1 MQKNQNSKG
10 NHGKGKPA
18 PSGAFT
24 HRIRE
29 DGEIFSSEEG
39 RETSSDT
46 TPLASVAGSV
56 RMRSTDSDR
65 SVRATPKKARD
76 ASPPPQDDLWVVVKN
91 LSQQVAAQ
99 QAEMDALRN
108 TIALQQKATANLEKI
123 LSNMASQAAS
133 TSEATQ
139 TALAAILARLEV
151 KPVVPQVVVPNNKD
165 YPPLPPTGATSK
177 RKTVAT
183 KPNPTTTTATTTTTT
198 TTTGQPSKDTRFA
211 DAVKRRPTHQQLVE
225 RQPEFRK
232 AGAAAWLAL
241 KRETSVPAH
250 SAPKVEL
257 SSGLRLIYASGFPTA
272 KPGDLR
278 KAMQGARIRTSA
290 VRDIRWISR
299 QVVQLLVD
307 ADYVSAFHS
316 HNSPVWT
323 RLSSSP
329 SKPGFLAPKAAD
341 KDKLAA
347 ISSFATL
354 EAATAEATKIRVQTP
369 DFDISTLET
378 VPKESLPVKKAT
390 DKEPAAP
397 AVDPPSDMAAEDYSS
412 NPTVSITYLRSILAP
427 ILGHQ
432 MEHVSKID
440 RRTTKH
446 GARFRITVPED
457 RQRNIIQRLERQSK
471 QTHWRIRQN
480 YRHRRPDQPRPTAPP
495 PPLSRQILAVN
506 VANISN
512 KRPAIRHIVRNT
524 RLWAI
529 SETCITSSKFRFTV
543 PGFDV
548 IQHPA
553 TGPGR
558 RGIALG
564 IPSCFGGHEHGS
576 AVGTMILAKVPNFT
590 PECLW
595 IVGSVYVG
603 HSGATTNYSRREAF
617 ASIRQALDRVVPFDN
632 NHPVLIFGD
641 WNTDPQRLQRIV
653 HSWGHGLTVM
663 QFSGSQI
670 TRLSTVHGRRH
681 SSIDHFVCNAPAR
694 ALLTSPRV
702 DRQTAVADHF
712 VIRTSIRAEAQG
724 QPPVPRAPTI
734 SRHHCLEATDRI
746 ATSNYWDVLAD
757 GATDDTDTDTDI
769 HQLTSQFLE
778 SANAV
783 ADNLSLR
790 LSPPATRSNRR
801 LLSGTTKRAILASNT
816 ARQAFIAAAT
826 HTNPD
831 PVQCNTLR
839 DEWSRLKAAA
849 TQLER
854 VDGRKQWVKHADN
867 LDRAVS
873 DGRTDLVF
881 SAARAMSGNSSR
893 SAAVTPLYNS
903 DGIVQYDP
911 TSILRVMQAYSSLS
925 NTPTIRNS
933 DILDQDFSW
942 NQIAAA
948 LLQMSP
954 RKAPGDDGITTAFYQ
969 AALYMPANTQEGVPT
984 NPICSCS
991 VENGDPLN
999 PGDKRGI
1006 ALINVGLKLVCK
1018 VLQMRIERFVE
1029 TNNLLSYEQAGF
1041 RKREECVG
1049 QVVSLVDII
1058 QRRQNAGLN
1067 THVLFIDIRK
1077 AFDTVPVGALLWKL
1091 QNMGF
1096 PRRTLAFLKALYTSS
1111 SARARAGSL
1120 LSDPF
1125 PSLDYPRDT
1134 NPIRGL
1140 MYADDVAVF
1149 ADSEQSLLAAST
1161 AIEQWA
1167 NQWEMQ
1173 FGVAKCGIISFT
1185 GHLAP
1190 RLDNPLDIRLHGQL
1204 HGSSRNGLHSS
1215 TPISALHPVLA
1226 NHQLTVNY
1234 RSRIFSAVVMGKAY
1248 YGLELV
1254 GGNKSHLA
1262 PLQTTINKGIRLFTG
1277 ARLSTAIGPL
1287 LVETGIGSLLTRS
1300 LVSRLVRSQR
1310 WFWSRRTKQLYR
1322 NRYWLTPQVRPKTV
1336 KQRHSFALMET
1347 LRTCG
1352 DSASLQKY
1360 VTRQLLDTSGF
1371 FKDPSFDQ
1379 SRAHGT
1385 RYLMLARMDA
1395 LWTARKAIQI
1405 GILVDT
1411 HPFSVDHC
1419 ILCDQQLLSTSIA
1432 HLVVECEQVTGH
1444 RIQSGL
1450 VPAIQKS
1457 RLRLLGRA
1465 LDPGVENVYT
1475 WLRGGVLNGEADL
1488 DQRWLDGTVEH
1499 ESMGTRHDNR
1509 ALAARLADF
1518 LQVAYRQYQ
1527 STLWKYHRD
1536 RLVEVG

>member
-1 MQKNQNSKG
+1 MQKNQNSKDS
-10 NHGKGKPA
+10 HGKGKPA

-29 DGEIFSSEEG
+29 DGEVFSGEEG

-151 KPVVPQVVVPNNKD
+151 KPVVPQV
-165 YPPLPPTGATSK
+165 
-177 RKTVAT
+177 TVAT
-183 KPNPTTTTATTTTTT
+183 KPNPTTTTATATTTTT

-250 SAPKVEL
+250 SAPESCAATSRRRLCVCVH
-257 SSGLRLIYASGFPTA
+257 SNNYQSG
-272 KPGDLR
+272 
-278 KAMQGARIRTSA
+278 
-290 VRDIRWISR
+290 RDYR
-299 QVVQLLVD
+299 QVLQSLD
-307 ADYVSAFHS
+307 
-316 HNSPVWT
+316 
-323 RLSSSP
+323 SSSE
-329 SKPGFLAPKAAD
+329 AAD

-347 ISSFATL
+347 ISSFAAKTVTTIQRSPDVKARNFFRSLLASIGGKTL

-369 DFDISTLET
+369 DFRHINTGDS
-378 VPKESLPVKKAT
+378 PKESLPVKKAT

-397 AVDPPSDMAAEDYSS
+397 AVDPPSDMAAEPSQS
-412 NPTVSITYLRSILAP
+412 LTSAPFSLQSWVTRWSMSPRSTAA
-427 ILGHQ
+427 
-432 MEHVSKID
+432 
-440 RRTTKH
+440 TTKH

-724 QPPVPRAPTI
+724 QPPAPRAPTI

-757 GATDDTDTDTDI
+757 GAADDTDTDTDI
-769 HQLTSQFLE
+769 HQLTCQFLE

-783 ADNLSLR
+783 ADQLSLR

-881 SAARAMSGNSSR
+881 CCC
-893 SAAVTPLYNS
+893 T
-903 DGIVQYDP
+903 
-911 TSILRVMQAYSSLS
+911 
-925 NTPTIRNS
+925 
-933 DILDQDFSW
+933 
-942 NQIAAA
+942 
-948 LLQMSP
+948 
-954 RKAPGDDGITTAFYQ
+954 
-969 AALYMPANTQEGVPT
+969 
-984 NPICSCS
+984 C
-991 VENGDPLN
+991 
-999 PGDKRGI
+999 
-1006 ALINVGLKLVCK
+1006 
-1018 VLQMRIERFVE
+1018 
-1029 TNNLLSYEQAGF
+1029 
-1041 RKREECVG
+1041 
-1049 QVVSLVDII
+1049 
-1058 QRRQNAGLN
+1058 
-1067 THVLFIDIRK
+1067 HV
-1077 AFDTVPVGALLWKL
+1077 WK
-1091 QNMGF
+1091 QF
-1096 PRRTLAFLKALYTSS
+1096 P
-1111 SARARAGSL
+1111 
-1120 LSDPF
+1120 
-1125 PSLDYPRDT
+1125 
-1134 NPIRGL
+1134 
-1140 MYADDVAVF
+1140 
-1149 ADSEQSLLAAST
+1149 
-1161 AIEQWA
+1161 
-1167 NQWEMQ
+1167 
-1173 FGVAKCGIISFT
+1173 
-1185 GHLAP
+1185 
-1190 RLDNPLDIRLHGQL
+1190 
-1204 HGSSRNGLHSS
+1204 
-1215 TPISALHPVLA
+1215 
-1226 NHQLTVNY
+1226 
-1234 RSRIFSAVVMGKAY
+1234 
-1248 YGLELV
+1248 
-1254 GGNKSHLA
+1254 
-1262 PLQTTINKGIRLFTG
+1262 
-1277 ARLSTAIGPL
+1277 
-1287 LVETGIGSLLTRS
+1287 
-1300 LVSRLVRSQR
+1300 
-1310 WFWSRRTKQLYR
+1310 
-1322 NRYWLTPQVRPKTV
+1322 
-1336 KQRHSFALMET
+1336 
-1347 LRTCG
+1347 
-1352 DSASLQKY
+1352 
-1360 VTRQLLDTSGF
+1360 
-1371 FKDPSFDQ
+1371 
-1379 SRAHGT
+1379 
-1385 RYLMLARMDA
+1385 
-1395 LWTARKAIQI
+1395 
-1405 GILVDT
+1405 
-1411 HPFSVDHC
+1411 
-1419 ILCDQQLLSTSIA
+1419 
-1432 HLVVECEQVTGH
+1432 
-1444 RIQSGL
+1444 
-1450 VPAIQKS
+1450 
-1457 RLRLLGRA
+1457 
-1465 LDPGVENVYT
+1465 
-1475 WLRGGVLNGEADL
+1475 
-1488 DQRWLDGTVEH
+1488 
-1499 ESMGTRHDNR
+1499 
-1509 ALAARLADF
+1509 
-1518 LQVAYRQYQ
+1518 
-1527 STLWKYHRD
+1527 
-1536 RLVEVG
+1536 